1 MVAVLGL
8 ALPLTA
14 IVGATTAGSAGSAF
28 PLDPTFAAAQP
39 TPGLLRLQ
47 LDGLPALASHVRMMG
62 DGSAI
67 VALGGVSPQGFG
79 DGREAVAKLRPDGSL
94 DTSFNAGGAVPGI
107 RDLPG
112 EATIGSIV
120 DIDVDSHGRIIV
132 TGNDRVTRLLGDGT
146 PDPTFV
152 ATCIKPCVPG
162 AGMDPPPAPTGSVI
176 VTSRVYDAVVLSDD
190 SIVIESSTEF
200 NVPSIMIV
208 TKLTSTGNRDLTF
221 NAASQTPGVLLIN
234 DAGPAR
240 VVPQSDGTLVL
251 VVLATTPHLHRVTAG
266 GLVDLSYGGGT
277 GVVVPPVTTAGE
289 QTIDAHTDGPDH
301 IVLEVAPAFPA
312 GPPALVRIGLDGST
326 DTTFGTAGRVEL
338 SDLGAE
344 FSARFFVQPD
354 HRIIVEIRQPSRA
367 GALARLTVE
376 GLLDASFNPASA
388 TPGWL
393 LLDPAPD
400 PDHNHEIID
409 LVAVA
414 DAKLL
419 AVGDRPFKPPTVPA
433 DDLAEIYR
441 FDGFAGV
448 PQPIAHYPMA
458 SPPPIIP
465 TPVARSVTGA
475 AAATRPA
482 KRLNLP

>member
-8 ALPLTA
+8 AVPLTA
-14 IVGATTAGSAGSAF
+14 IGGTTPASSAGSAF

-79 DGREAVAKLRPDGSL
+79 DGREAVAKLRPDGTL
-94 DTSFNAGGAVPGI
+94 DTSFNPGGAVPGV

-112 EATIGSIV
+112 GSTVGSIV

-132 TGNDRVTRLLGDGT
+132 ADNDRVTRLLGDGT

-152 ATCIKPCVPG
+152 ATCINPCVPG
-162 AGMDPPPAPTGSVI
+162 TGMDPPQAPTGTVF

-190 SIVIESSTEF
+190 SVVVESSTEF
-200 NVPSIMIV
+200 NTPLVMVV

-221 NAASQTPGVLLIN
+221 NAANQTPGVLEIN
-234 DAGPAR
+234 DAAPAR
-240 VVPQSDGTLVL
+240 VVPQPDGTLIL
-251 VVLATTPHLHRVTAG
+251 VVLSTRPHLHRVTAG
-266 GLVDLSYGGGT
+266 GLLDLSYGGGT
-277 GVVVPPVTTAGE
+277 GVVLPPVTTAGE
-289 QTIDAHTDGPDH
+289 QTLDAGTDGPDH

-312 GPPALVRIGLDGST
+312 GPPALVRIGPDGST

-344 FSARFFVQPD
+344 FSARLFVQPD
-354 HRIIVEIRQPSRA
+354 HRIIVEIRQPSHAR
-367 GALARLTVE
+367 ALARLTAD
-376 GLLDASFNPASA
+376 GLLDASFNPASS

-400 PDHNHEIID
+400 PDHNHDVID
-409 LVAVA
+409 IAAVA
-414 DAKLL
+414 GGKLL
-419 AVGDRPFKPPTVPA
+419 AVGDRPFVPPNVPA

-441 FDGFAGV
+441 FNGFAGV
-448 PQPIAHYPMA
+448 PQPIPHYSMS

-465 TPVARSVTGA
+465 TPIARSIAGA
-475 AAATRPA
+475 ASATRPA
-482 KRLNLP
+482 KRLGLP